1 MSLVNQMLQ
10 DLEQRR
16 TAEAGVSPLGGLNA
30 SGAASGVGRGIN
42 YILLGAALA
51 FAFIAALAAAYMFG
65 AEESASGPVTGT
77 KVRVTTVPVREPL
90 AQQQAAPAS
99 AAATP
104 AVHPVTAQSPSRPQQ
119 ALVVAPVTARS
130 TLQTDNAP
138 PVSASDGENHSQSTA
153 LVKTEVTLAEATK
166 DTAKAARQTSETTPQ
181 GDTQASAATLMTAE
195 DNSEADSAEASVVPV
210 ADKAFRI
217 EKQIRPLTSAQ
228 QAQQAFQQAVQLLG
242 RGDEGQA
249 RVALNQALSLQPA
262 HVAARETLAAL
273 LLNTG
278 HISEAATVLR
288 TGLRITPTAA
298 ALAKLYARL
307 LVDRGDT
314 ATAVTVLE
322 RALPAAVTDADYFA
336 LLAAFYQR
344 LGRHAQAVQIY
355 RRVLTARPGMA
366 SWWLGLAM
374 SLEAMAEPSQAL
386 EAYERAQRSGGLQAK
401 VLRYVQTRIVALTP
415 FATDQRSPLVPAQ
428 DSDSAEDF

>member
-16 TAEAGVSPLGGLNA
+16 TAEAGVSPLGGLSA
-30 SGAASGVGRGIN
+30 SGAVNSAGRGIN

-65 AEESASGPVTGT
+65 AEESAPGPVTGT
-77 KVRVTTVPVREPL
+77 KVRVTAAPVQEAL
-90 AQQQAAPAS
+90 AQQQAVPATVIAAPA
-99 AAATP
+99 
-104 AVHPVTAQSPSRPQQ
+104 AQQESTQAESRPQQ
-119 ALVVAPVTARS
+119 VTVAAARA
-130 TLQTDNAP
+130 AP
-138 PVSASDGENHSQSTA
+138 PAANPSPVSSDEGEDSGQPTA
-153 LVKTEVTLAEATK
+153 LIKTEVTQREVIK
-166 DTAKAARQTSETTPQ
+166 DTAKAARQTAETTPQ
-181 GDTQASAATLMTAE
+181 GGTQAPAATLMTAE
-195 DNSEADSAEASVVPV
+195 DNGAADSAATGVVPA
-210 ADKAFRI
+210 ADKTFHI
-217 EKQIRPLTSAQ
+217 EKQIRPLTTTQ
-228 QAQQAFQQAVQLLG
+228 QAQQAFHKAVQLLG
-242 RGDEGQA
+242 RGEEDQA
-249 RVALNQALSLQPA
+249 RVALERALSLQPA

-314 ATAVTVLE
+314 VTAVTVLE
-322 RALPAAVTDADYFA
+322 RALPKAVNDPDYFA

-355 RRVLTARPGMA
+355 RRVLAARPGMA

-374 SLEAMAEPSQAL
+374 SLEATAEPTQAL
-386 EAYERAQRSGGLQAK
+386 EAYERAQRAGGLQPK
-401 VLRYVQTRIVALTP
+401 VLRYVQARIAV
-415 FATDQRSPLVPAQ
+415 LVPSEAARHSAVAAANDG
-428 DSDSAEDF
+428 DSSEDF